1 MSESRTRKSAKNFL
15 FAFANLL
22 INLILQFVSR
32 TVFIHTLGVTYL
44 GVNGLFTNV
53 ISLLNMADLGISTAV
68 LYSFYKP
75 LAENDFNKINAFLGY
90 YKKIYYT
97 IAGAIMAIGIGIIP
111 WLKYIVNLE
120 QSVSHIYLYYILLV
134 VNTAVSYLFVYKTCV
149 LVADQKQYIMT
160 WYQMLTNVARTLVQ
174 VVALL
179 MYKSYT
185 IYLIVAILATIV
197 QNIVS
202 TREVD
207 KRYPIQN
214 RPGAITKED
223 RNYIKENISS
233 MFAYKIA
240 SQIFNGTDNILL
252 SMMFGTIQVG
262 LYSNYLL
269 IVQYVSNIVG
279 NLFSATTASIGNS
292 IVVDQP
298 KRRLEIFKT
307 MQIVSC
313 VIGTF
318 FSCELLLLVN
328 DFIGCWLGKE
338 YTFSTIVVVS
348 IVLNFLMDCGFQP
361 IWCYRNAAG
370 IFVKLKYIMLVAA
383 ALNIIFS
390 IGLGHLL
397 GISGVFFATSLSRLL
412 SYFWYEP
419 RILFRDFFETS
430 EKTYYMTW
438 LKYIVSTVFLSIAQY
453 VMFSSFVV
461 NNWAMWIAKGA
472 LSSLISMTCIYLLY
486 RKDEEFQEFLKKI
499 LSIAKLKR

>member
-15 FAFANLL
+15 FAFANLM
-22 INLILQFVSR
+22 INLILQFLSR
-32 TVFIHTLGVTYL
+32 TIFIHTLGVTYL
-44 GVNGLFTNV
+44 GINGLFTNV
-53 ISLLNMADLGISTAV
+53 ISLLNMVDLGIGTAV

-75 LAENDFNKINAFLGY
+75 LAENDFNKINAFLEY
-90 YKKIYYT
+90 YKKIYFA
-97 IAGAIMAIGIGIIP
+97 IAAAIMVIGLGIIP
-111 WLKYIVNLE
+111 WLKYIINLD
-120 QSVSHIYLYYILLV
+120 QSISHVYLYYILLV
-134 VNTAVSYLFVYKTCV
+134 TNTAVSYLFVYKTCV
-149 LVADQKQYIMT
+149 LVADQKQYILT
-160 WYQMLTNVARTLVQ
+160 WYQMLTNVVRTLVQ

-179 MYKSYT
+179 MYNSYT
-185 IYLIVAILATIV
+185 IYLIVAILFTIL
-197 QNIVS
+197 QNIIS

-207 KRYPIQN
+207 KRYPIQ
-214 RPGAITKED
+214 GKSDVITKEE
-223 RNYIKENISS
+223 RNHLKDNISS
-233 MFAYKIA
+233 MFAYKVA

-252 SMMFGTIQVG
+252 STIFGTIQVG

-269 IVQYVSNIVG
+269 IIQYLSNIVG

-292 IVVDQP
+292 IVVDKPQ
-298 KRRLEIFKT
+298 RRLEIFKT

-328 DFIGCWLGKE
+328 DFIVCWLGKE

-383 ALNIIFS
+383 SLNVVFS
-390 IGLGHLL
+390 IGLGYLL
-397 GISGVFFATSLSRLL
+397 GVSGVFFATSLSRLL

-419 RILFRDFFETS
+419 RVLFKYFFETS

-438 LKYIVSTVFLSIAQY
+438 FKYIITTILLSVVQY
-453 VMFSSFVV
+453 IIFKSFVV
-461 NNWAMWIAKGA
+461 YCWGMWIIKGL
-472 LSSLISMTCIYLLY
+472 LSSLISIICIYFLY
-486 RKDEEFQEFLKKI
+486 RKDIYFQAFLNKI
-499 LSIAKLKR
+499 LSIINVKI